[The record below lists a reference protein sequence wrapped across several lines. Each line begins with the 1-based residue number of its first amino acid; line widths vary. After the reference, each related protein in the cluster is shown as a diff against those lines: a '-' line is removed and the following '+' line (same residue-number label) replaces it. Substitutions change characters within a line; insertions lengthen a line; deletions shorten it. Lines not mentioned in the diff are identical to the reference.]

1 MKSDAS
7 IRSVTPVITTQPLSV
22 VLARNIRAERGR
34 RLWKQEELADLLG
47 WGRST
52 VGAVETGRRGVGI
65 DDLPVLCRVFDI
77 PLSKLFEGADP
88 AALAALKIS

>member
-1 MKSDAS
+1 MKNGAR
-7 IRSVTPVITTQPLSV
+7 IRSVTLVTTPPALSA
-22 VLARNIRAERGR
+22 VLARNIRAERSR
-34 RLWKQEELADLLG
+34 RLWKQEYLADLLG

-88 AALAALKIS
+88 AALAALQLG